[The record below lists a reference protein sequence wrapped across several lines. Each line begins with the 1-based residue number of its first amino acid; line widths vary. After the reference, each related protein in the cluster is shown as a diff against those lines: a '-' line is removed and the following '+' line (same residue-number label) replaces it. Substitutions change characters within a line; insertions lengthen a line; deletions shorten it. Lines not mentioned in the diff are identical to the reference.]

1 MNSKLSDAIA
11 RVRELPQEQQD
22 AAADLLFDF
31 LEHEGPE
38 AGLTPEQ
45 IAELDR
51 RLDENDVASDE
62 EVKAFFGRFKA

>member
-11 RVRELPQEQQD
+11 RVQALTEDQQD
-22 AAADLLFDF
+22 AAADLLLDF
-31 LEHEGPE
+31 IEQGPE

-51 RLDENDVASDE
+51 RLDENDEVSDE
-62 EVKAFFGRFKA
+62 DVKAFFARFKA